1 MRKQVRITAAV
12 LAAVSMGGGCRGRV
26 PEFSVIGVNTAII
39 TGELGYPSDWVPPMT
54 IYARETRSGEV
65 FFARTNSSPSLT
77 GYALQVSA
85 PGTYKVFAWTTAGTI
100 TEESL
105 GSYYCGGS
113 ARECEVP
120 AEAGLREITVL
131 PGDTLRGVDIFIFG
145 DLPDRVPSPP
155 AA

>member
-1 MRKQVRITAAV
+1 MLPRVRIAAALLV
-12 LAAVSMGGGCRGRV
+12 AVSMGGGCRGRV
-26 PEFSVIGVNTAII
+26 PEYSDLGMTTGII
-39 TGELGYPSDWVPPMT
+39 TGELGYPSGWVPPMT

-65 FFARTNSSPSLT
+65 FFARTNSSPALT

-85 PGTYKVFAWTTAGTI
+85 PGTYRVFAWTTAGTI

-113 ARECEVP
+113 ARGCVVP
-120 AEAGLREITVL
+120 ADTGLMEITVL
-131 PGDTLRGVDIFIFG
+131 PGDTLRGVDIFIFAG
-145 DLPDRVPSPP
+145 LPDRVPSPP